1 MGYAQTDRD
10 VQALLNTTLYS
21 NEDINSEDQDYSLN
35 ITIII
40 DPSRAPLPHY
50 KAHEYHNLKAES
62 HGFFSC
68 TTLRGRSLIKL

>member
-1 MGYAQTDRD
+1 MGYARTDRD
-10 VQALLNTTLYS
+10 VQAPLNTTLYS

-35 ITIII
+35 TTKII
-40 DPSRAPLPHY
+40 DSSCSPLLQY